1 MMEFL
6 PLLLLP
12 FIIVALVIQ
21 GVIELTAWIVKK
33 VRNHRVLRRSRAEA
47 ELDRQQAQLRAT
59 ILNLAS
65 QLGAEAHEARKAL
78 IQESF
83 LASRGDYPPFR

>member
-1 MMEFL
+1 MEFL
-6 PLLLLP
+6 PLLLVP
-12 FIIVALVIQ
+12 FVIVVLVIQ
-21 GVIELTAWIVKK
+21 GVIELTAWIVRK
-33 VRNHRVLRRSRAEA
+33 VRDNRDLSRRRAEA

-65 QLGAEAHEARKAL
+65 KLGAEAHEARKAL

-83 LASRGDYPPFR
+83 LASRGDYPPSR